1 MTRDWLIALA
11 ALASSALTM
20 LISALVRNA
29 TESTKATIEDISRFR
44 TELLDQIAAMK
55 LELREVQTEVD
66 KWKER
71 YWRLYGFLVSWCS
84 KEGIPVPVFHDEND
98 NPKLSDNPQLND
110 NED

>member
-1 MTRDWLIALA
+1 MTRDWLIALS

-20 LISALVRNA
+20 LITALVRGA
-29 TESTKATIEDISRFR
+29 TDSNRATIQDISKFR
-44 TELLDQIAAMK
+44 AELLDQIASMK

-84 KEGIPVPVFHDEND
+84 KEGIPVPIFHDEND
-98 NPKLSDNPQLND
+98 NPKLESD